1 MKGGSMDQQEMAA
14 RLQAVE
20 DMIQIDKLQKIYGYY
35 LDNGRFQEV
44 IDLFSDNTESVEVG
58 DRGVFRGKDGV
69 RRFFWDYLGRGGKP
83 RPPGD
88 MAFHMQHQ
96 GVVDV
101 APDGQT
107 AKGRWYCTM
116 IQARPVEPGGPIR
129 SVLGHGVYENEFVKE
144 NGKWKFKKLFY
155 SLHYRSPIEGGW
167 AETPMIAAGN
177 APASDAPP
185 TAYHPYPDIALV
197 PFHWKHPVTG
207 E

>member
-1 MKGGSMDQQEMAA
+1 MNQQEMVA

-20 DMIQIDKLQKIYGYY
+20 DMIQIDKLEKIYGYY
-35 LDNGRFQEV
+35 LDNGMFQEV
-44 IDLFSDNTESVEVG
+44 VDLFSDDALSVEIG

-69 RRFFWDYLGRGGKP
+69 RRFFWNYLGKEGKP
-83 RPPGD
+83 RQPGD
-88 MAFHMQHQ
+88 MAFHMHHQ

-101 APDGQT
+101 ALDGKT

-116 IQARPVEPGGPIR
+116 IQARPIEPGGPIR
-129 SVLGHGVYENEFVKE
+129 SVLGHGVYENEFIKE
-144 NGKWKFKKLFY
+144 NGKWKFKKLFF
-155 SLHYRSPIEGGW
+155 SLHYRSPIAEGW
-167 AETPMIAAGN
+167 AETPVIAAGG

-185 TAYHPYPDIALV
+185 TAYRPYPNITLV